1 MPHPLPAVLI
11 VLDGWGHG
19 EPGRGNAIA
28 QSAPRFMER
37 LGRTYPTS
45 LLEASGESVG
55 LPRGVIGNSEVGH
68 LCLGAGR
75 VVLQDLSRINRAIRS
90 GEFDRNEVLA
100 AAFETARRPGAA
112 LHVMGLLSDGGV
124 HSHID
129 HLEAVV
135 RSAAASGV
143 RLLFLHAFMDG
154 RDTPPQSGL
163 EYARR
168 AGALLDSAGL
178 GRIATVSGRFYA
190 MDRDTRWDRTEKAWR
205 ALVRREG
212 PVHPTAEAAVEAG
225 YAGGVTDE
233 FLVPSIVEPGR
244 ADAAPRA
251 PSAEADRDA
260 SVRDGDAV
268 VFFNFRAD
276 RARQITRAFTED
288 DFRAFSRPSRPALS
302 AFVCFTTYDRT
313 WRLPV
318 VFPPQP
324 IRGTFGEAVSVAG
337 LPQLRIA
344 ETEKY
349 AHVTYFFNGGEER
362 TFPGE
367 ERCLVPS
374 QRGVATYD
382 QKPEMSARE
391 LTAEVLKRMRARPAQ
406 AIVLNYA
413 NADMVGH
420 TGCLEPTVAACR
432 VVDESVEAVVQET
445 LRLGGFAVVT
455 ADHGNAEQMFDP
467 KTGSPLT
474 AHTMNPVPA
483 HVVAAGL
490 EGKRARPAGLLSDV
504 APTMLSLMG
513 LKAPDEMEGRSL
525 LEEPLAP

>member
-1 MPHPLPAVLI
+1 MPPLLPAVLI
-11 VLDGWGHG
+11 VLDGWGHS
-19 EPGRGNAIA
+19 ESTEGNAIA
-28 QSAPRFMER
+28 RCAPSFMGW

-75 VVLQDLSRINRAIRS
+75 VVLQDLSRINRAIRT
-90 GEFDRNEVLA
+90 GEFDRNPVLA
-100 AAFETARRPGAA
+100 AAFEVARRPGAA

-124 HSHID
+124 HSHVD

-135 RSAAASGV
+135 RSAGDAGV
-143 RLLFLHAFMDG
+143 RRLFLHAFMDG
-154 RDTPPQSGL
+154 RDTPPQSGA
-163 EYARR
+163 EHARR
-168 AGALLDSAGL
+168 ASAMLDRLGL
-178 GRIATVSGRFYA
+178 GRIATVSGRFYT

-205 ALVRREG
+205 AVALREG
-212 PVHPTAEAAVEAG
+212 PVYPTAEAAVQAG
-225 YAGGVTDE
+225 YDAGITDE
-233 FLVPSIVEPGR
+233 FLVPSIIESGAGGLPAG
-244 ADAAPRA
+244 ASPRG
-251 PSAEADRDA
+251 ADREA
-260 SVRDGDAV
+260 RVRDGDAI

-288 DFRAFSRPSRPALS
+288 DFRPFPRPSRPALGT
-302 AFVCFTTYDRT
+302 FVCFTTYDRT

-318 VFPPQP
+318 AFPPQH
-324 IRGTFGEAVSVAG
+324 IKGTFGEAVSDAG

-362 TFPGE
+362 AFPGE

-391 LTAEVLKRMRARPAQ
+391 LTAEVLKRLQARPAQ
-406 AIVLNYA
+406 AIVLNFA

-420 TGCLEPTVAACR
+420 TGRLEPTAAACR
-432 VVDESVEAVVQET
+432 VVDESVEAVVREI
-445 LRLGGFAVVT
+445 LRLGGLALVT
-455 ADHGNAEQMFDP
+455 ADHGNAEQMVDP

-490 EGKRARPAGLLSDV
+490 EGKRSRAGGLLSDV

-513 LKAPDEMEGRSL
+513 LEAPEEMEGRSL
-525 LEEPLAP
+525 LLEPRAP